1 MSMAERKTMTR
12 AVKNP
17 VKRKLTRAE
26 KKEIA
31 AVIQAAK
38 GDGKPHT
45 AQQTILCFSSF
56 FSFRCA
62 MYLLMA
68 ALNILPV
75 NFVPLTTSV
84 KVLFS
89 TSSCIFSPPFHE
101 VCRESLFLLRRNHQP
116 PQKITLHTA
125 LLSVTGQ
132 NGHSADC
139 PGVPL
144 RGSKS

>member
-1 MSMAERKTMTR
+1 MCLYSCHSNHITLSDIFPFRFTQSSHFAQLHFLS
-12 AVKNP
+12 ACFCNQHP
-17 VKRKLTRAE
+17 VNLLLH
-26 KKEIA
+26 
-31 AVIQAAK
+31 
-38 GDGKPHT
+38 GF
-45 AQQTILCFSSF
+45 LC
-56 FSFRCA
+56 
-62 MYLLMA
+62 MA

-139 PGVPL
+139 PDVPL